1 MWFLLPPNTCP
12 CTSIS
17 TLRVNLPA
25 LMKKVCKEH
34 LYTEYLAFS
43 MRIHMSLDLIDLDCT
58 KFAKDIHLTFPWVK
72 CRKHCHFFST
82 ARVITKI
89 GHRNYVDM
97 HYTVQVDKLGEK
109 SSIPCSSANDH
120 NMDKCVYN
128 KGINHTFIQFTFTF
142 FSIHRFQ
149 CSKPAHK

>member
-1 MWFLLPPNTCP
+1 
-12 CTSIS
+12 
-17 TLRVNLPA
+17 
-25 LMKKVCKEH
+25 
-34 LYTEYLAFS
+34 
-43 MRIHMSLDLIDLDCT
+43 MRIHMGRDLVDLDCT
-58 KFAKDIHLTFPWVK
+58 KFAKDIPVTFPWM

-97 HYTVQVDKLGEK
+97 HYTVQVDKLEEK

-128 KGINHTFIQFTFTF
+128 KGINHIFIQFTFTF
-142 FSIHRFQ
+142 FSILRFQ
-149 CSKPAHK
+149 GSKPAHMTFLLVCYLFLMQYCFSELGQLQ